1 MSIMIVRKIQK
12 KTSKGMRK
20 TVCTFMLLFAAPF
33 FVGSHQ
39 ADEDPVLLRVGN
51 REITRSE
58 FVSAY
63 RKNNIDMKVAD
74 PKTLEEYLELYIDFN
89 LKVVEAESRGLD
101 TLPAFSSELNR
112 YREQLARPYF
122 RDESVTEQM
131 VEEAYERMQY
141 DIRASH
147 ILIALEEHALPSDT
161 LDAYN
166 RIMEIRKRH
175 KNGESFADL
184 AEAHSDDASARDTPA
199 SANAPGRPGNKG
211 DLPYFTA
218 FNMVYPFESAAYKT
232 PVGEVSMPVRTRFGY
247 HIVKVRDRLPAMGN
261 ARVAHIMVMTPGDA
275 DQQMLLRAKERINEI
290 YEKVQSGEEFDELA
304 RQYSEDQSSAARG
317 GEMPAFQSNRMVPE
331 FIEAIGSLKQAGDI
345 SPPVRTSFGWHII
358 KLLERNPVPVFD
370 DIKEDLHN
378 RVVRD
383 SRGQLSQ
390 DAVVNQLKKEYGFG
404 ENLPALQAFF
414 DIVDESFFQSDSVEN
429 MDSELDE
436 RLFWFG
442 PHTFYQ
448 KDFAKFLRE
457 NYAPRVRMN
466 YRNLVAENYKRF
478 VQERLIAY
486 EDGFLESKYPEF
498 RAIMKEYHDG
508 ILLFEITDQVVWSK
522 AVEDSVGLNA
532 FFQENRDRYMWEER
546 LDVTIYSAPD
556 ADIIQQARD
565 ILSHSQDPENAREF
579 VLDSINAAGNQEISA
594 QVLKLQKG
602 DHPVTGMVDWKP
614 GIYGP
619 LMSNGQALLVQVHEV
634 LPPRRQEKE
643 EVMGLVIADF
653 QNHLE
658 KQWVRE
664 LRRKYE
670 IVVNQDVLETIQF

>member
-1 MSIMIVRKIQK
+1 
-12 KTSKGMRK
+12 
-20 TVCTFMLLFAAPF
+20 
-33 FVGSHQ
+33 
-39 ADEDPVLLRVGN
+39 
-51 REITRSE
+51 
-58 FVSAY
+58 
-63 RKNNIDMKVAD
+63 
-74 PKTLEEYLELYIDFN
+74 
-89 LKVVEAESRGLD
+89 
-101 TLPAFSSELNR
+101 
-112 YREQLARPYF
+112 
-122 RDESVTEQM
+122 
-131 VEEAYERMQY
+131 
-141 DIRASH
+141 
-147 ILIALEEHALPSDT
+147 
-161 LDAYN
+161 
-166 RIMEIRKRH
+166 
-175 KNGESFADL
+175 
-184 AEAHSDDASARDTPA
+184 
-199 SANAPGRPGNKG
+199 
-211 DLPYFTA
+211 
-218 FNMVYPFESAAYKT
+218 
-232 PVGEVSMPVRTRFGY
+232 GY
-247 HIVKVRDRLPAMGN
+247 HLVKVRDRLPAMGS

-275 DQQMLLRAKERINEI
+275 DQDMRLRAKERINEI
-290 YEKVQSGEEFDELA
+290 YEKVQSGEAFEELA

-358 KLLERNPVPVFD
+358 KLLERNPVPEFD

-404 ENLPALQAFF
+404 ENLSALQAFF
-414 DIVDESFFQSDSVEN
+414 DIVDESFFQPDSLEN

-448 KDFAKFLRE
+448 KDFASFLRE

-556 ADIIQQARD
+556 ADVIQQARD
-565 ILSHSQDPENAREF
+565 ILSRSQDLEDVREL
-579 VLDSINAAGNQEISA
+579 VLDSINAGGNQKISA
-594 QVLKLQKG
+594 QDRKLQKG
-602 DHPVTGMVDWKP
+602 DHPVTGMIEWKP

-619 LMSNGQALLVQVHEV
+619 LMSNGQVLLVQVHEV

-658 KQWVRE
+658 RQWVRD

-670 IVVNQDVLETIQF
+670 VVVNQDVLETIQF